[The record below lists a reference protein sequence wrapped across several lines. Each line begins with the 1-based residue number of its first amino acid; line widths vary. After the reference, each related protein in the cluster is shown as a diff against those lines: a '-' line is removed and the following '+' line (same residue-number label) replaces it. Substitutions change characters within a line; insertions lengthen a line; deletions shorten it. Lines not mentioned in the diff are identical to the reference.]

1 MKKFRDGKLDILIA
15 TDVAAR
21 GLDIEHITHVINYDI
36 PQDPESYVHRI
47 GRTGRAGKK
56 GVAMTFIQPREYRQ
70 LKLIEKEVKTR
81 ILRRQLPSPADI
93 LERQTEVIKNQLTQ
107 TITRGGFDAYGSIVA
122 DLATDYDPI
131 DLAAAALKLFQE
143 GYKEQAVIEKP
154 ELQFGN
160 TGAEPGMVRLFINAG
175 RAQRIQPQ
183 DIVRTIAEEADIQG
197 SIIGLINIY
206 DKFTFVEVP
215 EGVAER
221 VLSVMNKN
229 TIKGHRVN
237 IEPAKGR

>member
-1 MKKFRDGKLDILIA
+1 MNTA
-15 TDVAAR
+15 T
-21 GLDIEHITHVINYDI
+21 
-36 PQDPESYVHRI
+36 
-47 GRTGRAGKK
+47 
-56 GVAMTFIQPREYRQ
+56 
-70 LKLIEKEVKTR
+70 KLIEKEVKTR

-107 TITRGGFDAYGSIVA
+107 TIARGSFDVYSGIVA
-122 DLATDYDPI
+122 DLAADYDPI

-143 GYKEQAVIEKP
+143 GYKEQAVIEKA
-154 ELQFGN
+154 QFGN

-183 DIVRTIAEEADIQG
+183 DIVRTIAEEADIEG
-197 SIIGLINIY
+197 SIIGVINIY

-215 EGVAER
+215 ESVAER

-229 TIKGHRVN
+229 TIKGYRIN